1 MVSCFCYFSF
11 IKKEREVHQFR
22 TVVQKKAM
30 EFCEKM
36 FTVAV
41 TVVLAATIAVPIWFL
56 WGHGQAISIAVGFA
70 CGVLIREY
78 LSRNK

>member
-1 MVSCFCYFSF
+1 
-11 IKKEREVHQFR
+11 
-22 TVVQKKAM
+22 M

-56 WGHGQAISIAVGFA
+56 WGHGQAISIALGFV
-70 CGVLIREY
+70 CGIFLRY
-78 LSRNK
+78 LLTRHK